1 MKQGKSLINLVILAM
16 AAVIGLYFAYYVFNA
31 LSEPYRTT
39 QAYAYTA
46 NDSVT
51 AEGLVVREAL
61 LLPAQSGILEVTRAE
76 GEKVGKGQQVALVY
90 QNSQAQASQA
100 QIEEL
105 EMDIQLLEEAIAQA
119 GSLESAARLDED
131 ILQAVVNLRSS
142 YAQGDYTQIRTQV
155 MEVKSSVLKRGYT
168 YGEGLTSAGLSAR
181 LRQLQ
186 EELSVLTQQSARATT
201 RVSAPVPGVFSALV
215 DGYESRL
222 TPETVYE
229 LTPSSLQELIDNP
242 AGEDS
247 GAMGKLITSD
257 TWYFAANLPRTAA
270 GRLEEGD
277 TATLRFTGELNR
289 DVSMN
294 VDFIGPTEG
303 EQTLVVFSSN
313 RYLTLTTL
321 LRHQTVELIFESWFG
336 LRIPKEALHL
346 VQAAPDE
353 SSSASGSAAP
363 VNKLVVYALVNG
375 RSEQREVE
383 IVHEGDQYYVVRPVG
398 SGRKVLRDGDS
409 VITAATGLQDGLL
422 LET

>member
-1 MKQGKSLINLVILAM
+1 MKQGKSLINLVILAI

-61 LLPAQSGILEVTRAE
+61 LLPAQSGILEITRAE
-76 GEKVGKGQQVALVY
+76 GEKVGKGQQVALIY

-105 EMDIQLLEEAIAQA
+105 EMDIELLEEAIAQA
-119 GSLESAARLDED
+119 GDLESAARLDED
-131 ILQAVVNLRSS
+131 ILQSMVALRAS
-142 YAQGDYTQIRTQV
+142 YAQGDCTQLREQV
-155 MEVKSSVLKRGYT
+155 LGVKSSVLKRGYT
-168 YGEGLTSAGLSAR
+168 YGEGLTSADLSAR
-181 LRQLQ
+181 LRQLK
-186 EELSVLTQQSARATT
+186 EELNVLTRQSARATT
-201 RVSAPVPGVFSALV
+201 RVTAPVPGVFSGLV

-229 LTPSSLQELIDNP
+229 LTPSSLQELINSP

-257 TWYFAANLPRTAA
+257 TWYFAANLPKTAA
-270 GRLEEGD
+270 DRLEEGG

-289 DVSMN
+289 DVTMN
-294 VDFIGPTEG
+294 VDRVGPTEG
-303 EQTLVVFSSN
+303 EQTLVIFSSN

-321 LRHQTVELIFESWFG
+321 LRHQTVELIFESWSG

-346 VQAAPDE
+346 IQTAPEDS
-353 SSSASGSAAP
+353 SSSAAAP

-398 SGRKVLRDGDS
+398 SGRKVLRDGDT